1 MLNNNLV
8 SGSGEE
14 SLVFDFFSFFFLYF
28 FLYYYFFL
36 RRLKVKKCSLGKSVI
51 TILELIVSSTHV
63 GLFELNVICLVACA
77 LF

>member
-14 SLVFDFFSFFFLYF
+14 SLVFEYFSFFFLYYF
-28 FLYYYFFL
+28 FFL

-63 GLFELNVICLVACA
+63 GLFELDVISIVACA
-77 LF
+77 LFQ